1 MLFTQLQHL
10 VLKFAPSRLD
20 VGSNSRSARLQ
31 NLRRYIQST
40 RVGRL
45 NEQNEPILQVRHNP
59 TEECGFTMV
68 FPYSPIAYFEAMCSW
83 QARMDNGN

>member
-20 VGSNSRSARLQ
+20 VCSDSGSACLQ
-31 NLRRYIQST
+31 NLRRYVQST

-45 NEQNEPILQVRHNP
+45 NQQNELILQVRHKS
-59 TEECGFTMV
+59 TEECGVTIV
-68 FPYSPIAYFEAMCSW
+68 FPYSPMAYFEAMCSW
-83 QARMDNGN
+83 HARMDNGN